1 MEEMRKRPVTSL
13 LVVANIIV
21 FLLVEFT
28 GGTDNT
34 RHMLQWGACYGPYV
48 WEEGQWYRIFTC
60 LFLHFGMAHL
70 ANNMLVLA
78 VLGMR
83 LEGVLG
89 HVKMLLVYFVGGMGG
104 NLLSLALEKRSG
116 DYTVSAG
123 ASGATFALMG
133 AVLLVALRNHGRMQD
148 LGLRQILIMAALSLY
163 LGFVS
168 EGVDNAAHV
177 GGLLGGFLVAA
188 LLYWGN
194 TRKTGEK
201 ESSPY
206 GNGIDQDLWR

>member
-1 MEEMRKRPVTSL
+1 
-13 LVVANIIV
+13 
-21 FLLVEFT
+21 
-28 GGTDNT
+28 
-34 RHMLQWGACYGPYV
+34 
-48 WEEGQWYRIFTC
+48 
-60 LFLHFGMAHL
+60 MAHL

-89 HVKMLLVYFVGGMGG
+89 HIKMILVYFVGGMGG
-104 NLLSLALEKRSG
+104 NLLSLALEKHSG
-116 DYTVSAG
+116 EYTVSAG

-148 LGLRQILIMAALSLY
+148 LGLRQIFIMAALSLY

-177 GGLLGGFLVAA
+177 GGLLCGFLVAA
-188 LLYWGN
+188 FLYWGKGN
-194 TRKTGEK
+194 RGEK
-201 ESSPY
+201 KSSPY
-206 GNGIDQDLWR
+206 GNGIDKELWRE